1 MDKKTFINKIL
12 ECEQTLYNVSK
23 SILINDSDCEDA
35 VQDAILKAFKK
46 LHTLKNEEYFKT
58 WLIRILMNECYKR
71 KSKEKINIPYEDC
84 INDLKPDSTKD
95 YSELYIAIRGLP
107 KRISITVVLYYVEGY
122 SINEIKEILKVPSG
136 TVKSRLSRG
145 RKLLKTTLENMEV
158 TYE

>member
-1 MDKKTFINKIL
+1 MDKKTFINKVL

-46 LHTLKNEEYFKT
+46 LNTLKNEEYFKT

>member
-1 MDKKTFINKIL
+1 MDKKTFISKVL
-12 ECEQTLYNVSK
+12 ECEKTLYNVSK
-23 SILINDSDCEDA
+23 SILVNDSDCEDA
-35 VQDAILKAFKK
+35 VQEAILKAFNK
-46 LHTLKNEEYFKT
+46 LNTLKNEEYFKT

-71 KSKEKINIPYEDC
+71 KSKQKIDIPYEDC
-84 INDLKPDSTKD
+84 VNDLKSETKKD
-95 YSELYIAIRGLP
+95 YSELYIAIKNLP

-122 SINEIKEILKVPSG
+122 SIDEIKRILKIPSG

>member
-1 MDKKTFINKIL
+1 MDKKTFINKVL

-46 LHTLKNEEYFKT
+46 LHTLKNEEYFRT

-84 INDLKPDSTKD
+84 INDLKPESTKD

>member
-1 MDKKTFINKIL
+1 MDKKTFINKVL
-12 ECEQTLYNVSK
+12 ECDQTLYNVSK

-46 LHTLKNEEYFKT
+46 LNTLKNEEYFKT

>member
-1 MDKKTFINKIL
+1 MDKKTFINKVL

-136 TVKSRLSRG
+136 TVKSRVSRG